1 MESVTDEDVFSAI
14 FDMIS
19 DEEVETSKKPKCNA
33 RKPHVK
39 AESLWHSAWGQMIGS
54 SDVLDP
60 NSRNG
65 SKFRLRFRV
74 PYPFIAIFWSL
85 SVPGKAK
92 TYFRS
97 IGKVS
102 SQLRLRS

>member
-1 MESVTDEDVFSAI
+1 MERVTDEDAFNAI

-39 AESLWHSAWGQMIGS
+39 AESLWYSAWGQMIGS
-54 SDVLDP
+54 SDDIDP

-74 PYPFIAIFWSL
+74 PYPFYRDFL
-85 SVPGKAK
+85 VPLCSREGKNV
-92 TYFRS
+92 FQEHR
-97 IGKVS
+97 KVS
-102 SQLRLRS
+102 SQVSLRS